1 MRPARSDGTRLHLD
15 SSSNSR
21 AEGCGPAYRSGWR
34 ADSIPVSWRGVSHD
48 VLEARPPEVSTE
60 LAAAVALSVFSVD
73 GAATAL
79 DGERDRNFRIDG
91 AEGSFVL
98 KVGNRAE
105 PAGVVEM
112 QVLAMEHALR
122 ADVSLPIAHPRRTI
136 DGRPTGTVAISGV
149 DHAVQL
155 VTFIEGAPLPP
166 APPSPSARRSVGAAV
181 ARLDRALAGFSHP
194 LGRRALLWDVTRLPQ
209 LRPKLTHLPASRRAL
224 VERWIDRY
232 EAVIEPALE
241 LVPLSTIHGDA
252 NPGNLLADRDDRER
266 IAGIVDFGDL
276 VYARTVIDPA
286 VAAAYQ
292 AFGSDD
298 PLDPLVD
305 VLTAYHS
312 VRPLTTAEI
321 RLVPALAGARLAQ
334 SLLISAWRSE
344 LHPDNLDYI
353 LSDAEDCFATLA
365 RLDEH
370 DPSSLASAL
379 AAACGVPDGR
389 RPPLG
394 ESLALRRAR
403 LGPALSLS
411 YDEPV
416 RLESGEGVW
425 LTDVDGN
432 RLLDAYNNVPQVG
445 HAHPRVTA
453 ALTGQARRL
462 TTNTRYL
469 VDEVTAY
476 ADRLA
481 SLLPGELS
489 VVMFVNSGSEA
500 NDVAI
505 QIARAVTGSRGA
517 VITENAYHGTT
528 AATAALSPEELG
540 EAAIE
545 PWVTRIG
552 GAATLGAPDAA
563 ERVGREVD
571 DAFAR
576 LREAGHG
583 PALLICDD
591 VFSSDGIF
599 RVPEGYLRSAY
610 ERARSAGA
618 LCVADEVQAGFGR
631 VGEAFW
637 GFVQDGVVP
646 DIVTLGKPMGN
657 GHPMGA
663 VVTTPAIASQFAE
676 RWHFFSTF
684 AGSPV
689 AAVVGSAVL
698 DVIEREHLAARAEQ
712 VGAYLRGRLAE
723 VAASHAPMTQVRGPG
738 LFVGVELDC
747 DQPGQSSIGRTVANG
762 LRRRGVLVGAT
773 GPRLNV
779 IKIRPPLV
787 FSEAHA
793 DRVVEALDMT
803 LAEDVR

>member
-1 MRPARSDGTRLHLD
+1 V
-15 SSSNSR
+15 SN
-21 AEGCGPAYRSGWR
+21 
-34 ADSIPVSWRGVSHD
+34 D

-60 LAAAVALSVFSVD
+60 LAVEVARTVFGVE
-73 GAATAL
+73 GEATPL

-91 AEGSFVL
+91 GEGSFVL
-98 KVGNRAE
+98 KVGNPAD

-112 QVLAMEHALR
+112 QVLAMEHAIR
-122 ADVSLPIAHPRRTI
+122 ADATLPIARPRRTV
-136 DGRPTGTVAISGV
+136 DGRPTGAVEITGV

-155 VTFIEGAPLPP
+155 VTFIDGAALPP
-166 APPSPSARRSVGAAV
+166 GPPSPSARRSVGVAV
-181 ARLDRALAGFSHP
+181 ARLDQALAGFSHP
-194 LGRRALLWDVTRLPQ
+194 LARRTLLWDVTRLPE
-209 LRPKLTHLPASRRAL
+209 LRPKLAHIAADRRGL
-224 VERWIDRY
+224 VERWLDRFD
-232 EAVIEPALE
+232 AVIAPALE
-241 LVPLSTIHGDA
+241 LVQSSTIHGDI
-252 NPGNLLADRDDRER
+252 NPGNLLADLDDPER
-266 IAGIVDFGDL
+266 VAGIVDFGDL
-276 VYARTVIDPA
+276 VHARTVIDPA
-286 VAAAYQ
+286 IAAAYQ

-305 VLTAYHS
+305 VLTAYHA
-312 VRPLTTAEI
+312 VRPLTAAELE
-321 RLVPALAGARLAQ
+321 LVPDLAAARMAQ
-334 SLLISAWRSE
+334 SLIISAWRAE
-344 LHPDNLDYI
+344 LHPDNVDYI
-353 LSDAEDCFATLA
+353 LADAEDCFATLA

-370 DPSSLASAL
+370 DPAVL
-379 AAACGVPDGR
+379 AAALPEACGVLR
-389 RPPLG
+389 RPYASLA
-394 ESLALRRAR
+394 ESLALRSAR

-416 RLESGEGVW
+416 HLESGNGVW
-425 LTDVDGN
+425 LTDVNGN

-453 ALTGQARRL
+453 ALAAQARRL

-469 VDEVTAY
+469 VDEVAVY

-481 SLLPGELS
+481 ALLPGDLS

-517 VITENAYHGTT
+517 VITEHAYHGTT

-540 EAAIE
+540 PAALE

-563 ERVGREVD
+563 ERVGHEVD

-576 LREAGHG
+576 LAADGHG

-591 VFSSDGIF
+591 VFASDGIF
-599 RVPEGYLRSAY
+599 TVPSGYLRAAY
-610 ERARSAGA
+610 ARARAVGA

-637 GFVQDGVVP
+637 GFAQDGVVP

-663 VVTTPAIASQFAE
+663 VVTTPAIAAQFAE

-689 AAVVGSAVL
+689 AAAVGSAVL
-698 DVIEREHLAARAEQ
+698 DAIEREQLAEQ
-712 VGAYLRGRLAE
+712 AERVGAYLRARLTE
-723 VAASHAPMTQVRGPG
+723 VAAAHPVVREVRGPG

-747 DQPGQSSIGRTVANG
+747 GAPGRAGIGRTVANG
-762 LRRRGVLVGAT
+762 LRKRGVLVGAT
-773 GPRLNV
+773 GPQVNV

-787 FSEAHA
+787 FSEQHA
-793 DRVVEALDMT
+793 DRVTAALDST
-803 LAEDVR
+803 LTAEMR

>member
-1 MRPARSDGTRLHLD
+1 V
-15 SSSNSR
+15 
-21 AEGCGPAYRSGWR
+21 
-34 ADSIPVSWRGVSHD
+34 IHD
-48 VLEARPPEVSTE
+48 VLEASPPEVPTE
-60 LAAAVALSVFSVD
+60 LAVAVALSVFGVD
-73 GAATAL
+73 GIATPL
-79 DGERDRNFRIDG
+79 DGERDRNFRIDA

-98 KVGNRAE
+98 KIGNPAD

-122 ADVSLPIAHPRRTI
+122 ADPGVPIAPPRRTI
-136 DGRPTGTVAISGV
+136 QGGATGSVAIDGA

-155 VTFIEGAPLPP
+155 VAFIHGATFPDG
-166 APPSPSARRSVGAAV
+166 PPSPSRRRSVGAAV
-181 ARLDRALAGFSHP
+181 ARLDRALAGFTHP
-194 LGRRALLWDVTRLPQ
+194 LALRALLWDVTRLPE
-209 LRPKLTHLPASRRAL
+209 LRPKLDHLPADRRGIVERAL
-224 VERWIDRY
+224 DRY
-232 EAVIEPALE
+232 EAVVQPALPR
-241 LVPLSTIHGDA
+241 LPLSTIHGDVNPA
-252 NPGNLLADRDDRER
+252 NILVDLDDPER
-266 IAGIVDFGDL
+266 VAGIVDFGDL
-276 VYARTVIDPA
+276 VHARTVIDPA

-292 AFGSDD
+292 AFGDDD
-298 PLDPLVD
+298 PLDALVD
-305 VLTAYHS
+305 VVGAYHA
-312 VRPLTTAEI
+312 VRPLTAEEVL
-321 RLVPALAGARLAQ
+321 LVPDLAAARMAQ
-334 SLLISAWRSE
+334 SLLISTWRAE
-344 LHPDNLDYI
+344 LHPDNVDYI
-353 LSDAEDCFATLA
+353 LADAEGCFSTLA
-365 RLDEH
+365 RLEEC
-370 DPSSLASAL
+370 DPAAL
-379 AAACGVPDGR
+379 AVALAEACAVLR
-389 RPPLG
+389 RPHPTLDR
-394 ESLALRRAR
+394 SLELRRAR

-411 YDEPV
+411 YDTPV

-445 HAHPRVTA
+445 HAHPLVTA
-453 ALTGQARRL
+453 ALAAQARRL

-469 VDEVTAY
+469 VDEVAAY

-481 SLLPGELS
+481 ALLPGELS

-517 VITENAYHGTT
+517 VITEHAYHGTT

-540 EAAIE
+540 PAALE
-545 PWVTRIG
+545 PWVAWIG

-563 ERVGREVD
+563 ERVAGEVD
-571 DAFAR
+571 AAFGR

-583 PALLICDD
+583 PAFLICDD

-599 RVPEGYLRSAY
+599 AVPPGYLRAAY
-610 ERARSAGA
+610 ERARAAGA

-631 VGEAFW
+631 VGEPFW
-637 GFVQDGVVP
+637 GFAQDGVVP

-663 VVTTPAIASQFAE
+663 VVTTPAIAAEFAA

-689 AAVVGSAVL
+689 AAAVGSAVL
-698 DVIEREHLAARAEQ
+698 DVIERERLAERADR
-712 VGAYLRGRLAE
+712 VGAYLRARLAE
-723 VAASHAPMTQVRGPG
+723 LAASHPLIRDVRGPG

-747 DQPGQSSIGRTVANG
+747 DAPDRAGIGRVVANG
-762 LRRRGVLVGAT
+762 LRSRGVLVGAT

-787 FSEAHA
+787 FSEQHA
-793 DRVVEALDMT
+793 DRVAAALDAT
-803 LAEDVR
+803 LRAEVR

>member
-1 MRPARSDGTRLHLD
+1 MEPGRTDA
-15 SSSNSR
+15 
-21 AEGCGPAYRSGWR
+21 AE
-34 ADSIPVSWRGVSHD
+34 PVSWRAVSHD

-60 LAAAVALSVFSVD
+60 LAAEVARTVFGVD
-73 GAATAL
+73 GAAAPL

-91 AEGSFVL
+91 TQGSFVL
-98 KVGNRAE
+98 KVGNPAD

-112 QVLAMEHALR
+112 QVLAMEHAIR
-122 ADVSLPIAHPRRTI
+122 ADATLPIARPRRTVDGRLTGSVAI
-136 DGRPTGTVAISGV
+136 DGT

-155 VTFIEGAPLPP
+155 VTFIDGATFPP
-166 APPSPSARRSVGAAV
+166 GPASPSARRAVGTAV

-194 LGRRALLWDVTRLPQ
+194 LAGHALLWDVTRLPE
-209 LRPKLTHLPASRRAL
+209 LRPRLGHLAADRRGL
-224 VERWIDRY
+224 VERWLNRY
-232 EAVIEPALE
+232 ETVIEPALS
-241 LVPLSTIHGDA
+241 LVPLSTIHGDV
-252 NPGNLLADRDDRER
+252 NPGNLLVDRDDPEYV
-266 IAGIVDFGDL
+266 AGIVDFGDL
-276 VYARTVIDPA
+276 VHTRTVIDPA
-286 VAAAYQ
+286 IAAAYQ

-305 VLTAYHS
+305 VLTAYHA
-312 VRPLTTAEI
+312 VRPLTAAELE
-321 RLVPALAGARLAQ
+321 LVPDLAAARMAQ
-334 SLLISAWRSE
+334 SLLISAWRAE
-344 LHPDNLDYI
+344 LHPDNVDYI
-353 LSDAEDCFATLA
+353 LADAEDCFATLLRIDDHGPA
-365 RLDEH
+365 
-370 DPSSLASAL
+370 AL
-379 AAACGVPDGR
+379 AVALAEACGVLR
-389 RPPLG
+389 RPHPPLA

-411 YDEPV
+411 YEEPV
-416 RLESGEGVW
+416 RLESGNGVW
-425 LTDVDGN
+425 LMDVDGN

-453 ALTGQARRL
+453 ALAAQARRL

-469 VDEVTAY
+469 VDEVAAY
-476 ADRLA
+476 ADRLVA
-481 SLLPGELS
+481 LLPGELS

-540 EAAIE
+540 PAALE
-545 PWVTRIG
+545 PWVARIG
-552 GAATLGAPDAA
+552 GAATLAAPDAA
-563 ERVGREVD
+563 ERVAHEVD
-571 DAFAR
+571 DAFAL
-576 LREAGHG
+576 LREEGHG

-591 VFSSDGIF
+591 VFASDGIF
-599 RVPEGYLRSAY
+599 TVPPGYLRAAY
-610 ERARSAGA
+610 ERARAAGA

-637 GFVQDGVVP
+637 GFAQDNVVP

-663 VVTTPAIASQFAE
+663 VVTTPAIAAQFAE

-689 AAVVGSAVL
+689 AAAVGSAVL
-698 DVIEREHLAARAEQ
+698 DVIEREHLAEQAER
-712 VGAYLRGRLAE
+712 VGAYLRERLTE
-723 VAASHAPMTQVRGPG
+723 VAAAHPVVREVRGPG

-747 DQPGQSSIGRTVANG
+747 DSPEREDIGRVVANG
-762 LRRRGVLVGAT
+762 LRRRGLLVGLT

-779 IKIRPPLV
+779 LKIRPPLV
-787 FSEAHA
+787 FSEQHA
-793 DRVVEALDMT
+793 DRVAAALDST
-803 LAEDVR
+803 LGALQP